1 MRDSDKTF
9 DILTK
14 NIKATGRHFNLPGP
28 SESDLKITK
37 VKKIHN
43 RVVWVRE
50 EMKSMHIGKAN
61 TFNTGINLKPLIRE
75 ADKNIPRGAGVIA
88 CQPIFIVQYVI

>member
-37 VKKIHN
+37 VEKIHN
-43 RVVWVRE
+43 RVRE

-61 TFNTGINLKPLIRE
+61 TFDNRINLKPL
-75 ADKNIPRGAGVIA
+75 VS
-88 CQPIFIVQYVI
+88 F